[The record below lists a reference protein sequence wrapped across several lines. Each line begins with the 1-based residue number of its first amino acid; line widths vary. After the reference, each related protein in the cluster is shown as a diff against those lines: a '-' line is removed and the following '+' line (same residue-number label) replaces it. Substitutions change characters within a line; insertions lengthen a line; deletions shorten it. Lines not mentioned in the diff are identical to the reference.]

1 MITALVIWIMN
12 AIPASVEAISRVLPM
27 VKDPEVIDQIMK
39 LDIYSFFN
47 TLTRVEKA
55 ATYFA
60 LVFELTLWAWGIML
74 FFTRWIPQ
82 KLRDKKNKSVD
93 QVNMLKSIKWKLENN
108 MALSKSEQKFYKKY
122 NKSK

>member
-12 AIPASVEAISRVLPM
+12 TIPASVEAISRVLPM
-27 VKDPEVIDQIMK
+27 VKDPEVIDQIIQ

-55 ATYFA
+55 GTYFV
-60 LVFELTLWAWGIML
+60 LVFELALWAWGIML

-82 KLRDKKNKSVD
+82 KLKDKKNKSID
-93 QVNMLKSIKWKLENN
+93 QVNTLKSIKWKLENN

-122 NKSK
+122 NNAK